1 MANQGSSADGLR
13 CPRDGNHLLA
23 SPDTSLTCEPDG
35 HVWAIRNGI
44 PRFVDSQGYAG
55 AFGFQWARHAQTQLD
70 SHNGLTLS
78 RDRWFGV
85 TGWPQRMDGERM
97 LEAGSGP
104 GRFTEVAAA
113 TGADLVTF
121 DYSTAIDQNR
131 ENNGRFPNVTF
142 AQGDLLAPPVA
153 PASFDRVFCLGVLQH
168 LPSPDDGFASLAKVV
183 KPGGSLVVDCYQR
196 TPIAL
201 LHWKYVLRPITR
213 RMPRD
218 RLYAI
223 IERGVPPLL
232 PAWKGLR
239 RIGGRYA
246 TRLLPIV
253 SYSQLG
259 IPDDLNRAWSIL
271 DTFDMYAP
279 RYDNPRSLAT
289 VERWYRR
296 HGFVDVE
303 VAYGPNG
310 IIGRGRKAS
319 AGVHPDVSP
328 AG

>member
-1 MANQGSSADGLR
+1 MPN
-13 CPRDGNHLLA
+13 
-23 SPDTSLTCEPDG
+23 G
-35 HVWAIRNGI
+35 HAWPIEHGI

-78 RDRWFGV
+78 RERWFAV
-85 TGWPQRMDGERM
+85 TGWPERMDGERM

-131 ENNGRFPNVTF
+131 ENNGHFPNVTF
-142 AQGDLLAPPVA
+142 AQGDLMAPPVEK
-153 PASFDRVFCLGVLQH
+153 ASFQRVFCLGVLQH
-168 LPSPDDGFASLAKVV
+168 MPSPDDGFASLATLVA
-183 KPGGSLVVDCYQR
+183 PGGSLVVDCYQR

-201 LHWKYVLRPITR
+201 LHWKYVLRPLTR
-213 RMPRD
+213 RIPPA
-218 RLYAI
+218 RLYAL

-232 PAWKGLR
+232 PVWKGLR

-289 VERWYRR
+289 VRAWYRR

-303 VAYGPNG
+303 VSYGPNG
-310 IIGRGRKAS
+310 VIGRGRKPNAS
-319 AGVHPDVSP
+319 ATAPDVRP
-328 AG
+328 TG